1 VAFLWLPEARRVEH
15 DRGLTFTDAGEPKGV
30 LHTTESP
37 GRPSYDGWTVHPH
50 MTVVPVPKTR
60 VDVDQHIPFSHAGMA
75 LRNLAGGVQT
85 NRDRAYQI
93 ELVGTSALGG
103 PGYYWATADDVV
115 LLDLWRKV
123 IHPMS
128 VGLAIPVKAL
138 DFQAYPSS
146 YGDRRP
152 DGRTNMV
159 RLSEHEWDVYSGWL
173 GHQHVPENIHGDPGA
188 FPWARMIRLAEA
200 AGDIS
205 RDEPRVPP
213 KPAPGGATVAPR
225 FPLPAGYYFGPRDPL
240 SNVKSVSGYFS
251 HAEDLKTWQT
261 QMKRRTWRIEPTGR
275 YDEATRRVVL
285 AFQKEKG
292 LSVTGHIHPATWI
305 AAWTKPVTK
314 G

>member
-1 VAFLWLPEARRVEH
+1 MAFLWLPEARRVEH

-115 LLDLWRKV
+115 LLDFWRKV

-128 VGLAIPVKAL
+128 VGLAIPVRAL
-138 DFQAYPSS
+138 EFQAYPSS

-159 RLSEHEWDVYSGWL
+159 RLSGPEWDAYSGWC

-188 FPWARMIRLAEA
+188 FPWARMMRLADA
-200 AGDIS
+200 HGPS
-205 RDEPRVPP
+205 RGEVRVPP
-213 KPAPGGATVAPR
+213 RPAPKVTLSRTLNKGDKGEDVKAVQRVVGTKVD
-225 FPLPAGYYFGPRDPL
+225 GDFGPKTEAA
-240 SNVKSVSGYFS
+240 VKAWQKARGLVADGIVGP
-251 HAEDLKTWQT
+251 KTAAR
-261 QMKRRTWRIEPTGR
+261 MG
-275 YDEATRRVVL
+275 
-285 AFQKEKG
+285 FGFKG
-292 LSVTGHIHPATWI
+292 
-305 AAWTKPVTK
+305 
-314 G
+314 